1 MLTHLAIQNYALI
14 DDLKVSFGP
23 GFTTITGETGAGK
36 SILLGGLSLV
46 LGKRADMSSLR
57 NKDKKCVVEAEFA
70 IGNYQLRNYF
80 DASGLDYDTQTII
93 RREIHPG
100 GKSRAFINDT
110 PVTLDILSELGNR
123 LIDVHSQH
131 QTLQLTDNDFQLK
144 VIDALAQNGS
154 QLSAY
159 KAALSEF
166 TDTSRQL
173 DKLIEL
179 QNNAIKEQDY
189 NSFLLNELENAQLK
203 EGMQEELEEQFE
215 QLNNVEQILEQ
226 LGVSHQL
233 LYDEQVGVLALLS
246 ELKQTVGRLAPY
258 GTKFNAL
265 CERLQSIV
273 IETDDI
279 AGELQSLEGSVEADP
294 QLLEQVN
301 SKLQLLYDLKRK
313 HSAMDVTELLSVRES
328 LAEKVN
334 FTENLESEIASLR
347 KSLENQAD
355 QVRKVAGELSSRRQA
370 VLPKLKTRLETDL
383 VALGMPNATFNI
395 GLRETELFKSNG
407 TDELQFLFSANKG
420 TDFGELKKVAS
431 GGELSRIM
439 LTIKSILAGYEQLP
453 TMMFDEI
460 DSGVSGEV
468 SNRMGD
474 IMQKMSKNMQ
484 IFSITHLPQVA
495 SKGDHHYKVYKVDDQ
510 QHTHTRMKALS
521 QDERVVELAEMLGG
535 KTLSDSA
542 LAHARE
548 LLN

>member
-1 MLTHLAIQNYALI
+1 MI

-70 IGNYQLRNYF
+70 IGNYQLQDFF
-80 DASGLDYDTQTII
+80 DTSALDYDAQTII

-100 GKSRAFINDT
+100 GKSRAFVNDT
-110 PVTLDILSELGNR
+110 PVTLDILSQLGNR

-144 VIDALAQNGS
+144 VIDALAQNAT

-159 KAALSEF
+159 QVLLAEF
-166 TDTSRQL
+166 TNTSRQL
-173 DKLIEL
+173 DKLVEL
-179 QNNAIKEQDY
+179 RTNAIKEQDY
-189 NSFLLNELENAQLK
+189 NSFLLSELENAHLK

-215 QLNNVEQILEQ
+215 QLNNVEHILEQ
-226 LGVSHQL
+226 LVVSHQL
-233 LYDEQVGVLALLS
+233 LYDEQVGILTLLS
-246 ELKQTVGRLAPY
+246 ELKQSLGRLTQY
-258 GTKFNAL
+258 GAKYNSL
-265 CERLQSIV
+265 NERLQSIF

-279 AGELQSLEGSVEADP
+279 AGELQSMEGTVEADP
-294 QLLEQVN
+294 QRLEQVN
-301 SKLQLLYDLKRK
+301 SQLQLLYDLKRK
-313 HSAMDVTELLSVRES
+313 HGVMDVTDLLSVRES

-334 FTENLESEIASLR
+334 FTENLEAEIASLR
-347 KSLENQAD
+347 KSLGEQEGK
-355 QVRKVAGELSSRRQA
+355 VRKAAGELSRRRQA
-370 VLPKLKTRLETDL
+370 VLPQLKLRLETDL
-383 VALGMPNATFNI
+383 VALGMPNATFKL
-395 GLRETELFKSNG
+395 GLREGSQFKNNG

-439 LTIKSILAGYEQLP
+439 LTIKAILAAYEQLP

-474 IMQKMSKNMQ
+474 IMQKMSRNMQ

-510 QHTHTRMKALS
+510 QHTHTRMKALN